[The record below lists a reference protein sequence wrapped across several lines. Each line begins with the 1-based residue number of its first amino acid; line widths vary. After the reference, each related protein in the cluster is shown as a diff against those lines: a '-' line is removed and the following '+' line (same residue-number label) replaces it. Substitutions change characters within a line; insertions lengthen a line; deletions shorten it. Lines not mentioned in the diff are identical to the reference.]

1 MTDKRMIW
9 GIGSGVIAGALWGL
23 VFLTPELAAGFTPL
37 QLSAGRYVAYGLI
50 AAALIAPR
58 WNSVR
63 KRVDAKGWRAL
74 IWLSLLGNILY
85 YICLAQAVQSGGV
98 AMTTL
103 IIGLLP
109 VTVAVMGRRDHGS
122 VPLKRLALPLGLGVA
137 GIACTAWGSLSGPSG
152 PDSGA
157 GFGLLCAF
165 GALASW
171 TLYAVENSRWLTRL
185 HTVSS
190 QDWSLL
196 TGLVTGALALILAV
210 PAFVLSPG
218 AHTNG
223 QWGSFIGLMA
233 AVALLCSVIGNA
245 FWNRASRLLPMTLM
259 GQMILFET
267 LFALLYGFLWEGRW
281 PTVSEG
287 VAIALLC
294 ASVLTCA
301 AAHRPE
307 KRQ

>member
-9 GIGSGVIAGALWGL
+9 GIACGVIAGALWGL
-23 VFLTPELAAGFTPL
+23 VFLTPELARGFTAL
-37 QLSAGRYVAYGLI
+37 QLSAGRYLAYGVL

-58 WNSVR
+58 WKAATAHLDLR
-63 KRVDAKGWRAL
+63 AWGAL
-74 IWLSLLGNILY
+74 IWLSLLGNTVY

-109 VTVAVMGRRDHGS
+109 VTVALMGRRDAGAA
-122 VPLKRLALPLGLGVA
+122 PMRRMILPLMLGVG
-137 GIACTAWGSLSGPSG
+137 GIACTVLGSLKGPSG
-152 PDSGA
+152 SV
-157 GFGLLCAF
+157 FGILCAF
-165 GALASW
+165 GALVSW
-171 TLYAVENSRWLTRL
+171 ALYAVGNSRWLARL
-185 HTVSS
+185 DGVSA

-196 TGLVTGALALILAV
+196 TGVVTGLLALITAI
-210 PAFVLSPG
+210 PAFLIAPG
-218 AHTNG
+218 THTSG
-223 QWGSFIGLMA
+223 QWWGFLGLMV

-245 FWNRASRLLPMTLM
+245 FWNRASRLLPLTLT

-281 PTVSEG
+281 PSLSEG
-287 VAIALLC
+287 AAIVLLC

-301 AAHRPE
+301 AAHRP
-307 KRQ
+307 KTPSV

>member
-1 MTDKRMIW
+1 MIDKRMIW

-58 WNSVR
+58 WNTVR
-63 KRVDAKGWRAL
+63 KLVDAKGWRGL
-74 IWLSLLGNILY
+74 VWLSLLGNIIY
-85 YICLAQAVQSGGV
+85 YVCLAQAVQSGGV

-109 VTVAVMGRRDHGS
+109 VTVAIMGRRDHGS
-122 VPLKRLALPLGLGVA
+122 VPLKRLALPLALGVA
-137 GIACTAWGSLSGPSG
+137 GIACTAWGSLGASS
-152 PDSGA
+152 DSW
-157 GFGLLCAF
+157 FGLLCAF

-185 HTVSS
+185 DTVSS

-196 TGLVTGALALILAV
+196 TGLVTGALALVLAV
-210 PAFVLSPG
+210 PAFLLSPG
-218 AHTNG
+218 VHTDG
-223 QWGSFIGLMA
+223 QWWGFLGLMA

-281 PTVSEG
+281 PTLNEV

-301 AAHRPE
+301 AAHKP
-307 KRQ
+307 KAD